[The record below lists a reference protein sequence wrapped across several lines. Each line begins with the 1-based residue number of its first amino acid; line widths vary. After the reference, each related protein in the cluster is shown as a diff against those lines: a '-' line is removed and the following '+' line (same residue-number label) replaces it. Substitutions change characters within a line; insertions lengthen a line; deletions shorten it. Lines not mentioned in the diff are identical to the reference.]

1 MIQSSITQTTNTVM
15 MVRPI
20 NFKANPQTITTNA
33 FQSMSS
39 DEKDREVQ
47 DGALEE
53 FNALVYK
60 LRENGVHVIS
70 INDTPKPNTP
80 DSIFP
85 NNWVSTH
92 EDGTVV
98 VYPMLT
104 KNRRA
109 ERRSD
114 ILHTLEEDKLFKIG
128 KLVDLTNY
136 ENENLFLE
144 GTGSMVLDRVN
155 KIAYACLSARTDLK
169 VLEDFGKQ
177 LKYKIVAFYSVD
189 RKGLQ
194 IYHTN
199 VMMSVGDKFAV
210 VCLQSIHDLKERSR
224 VVKSLKKTGH
234 EIIEISYNQLYS
246 FAGNMLQIRNDA
258 GESLLVMSQQAR
270 DSLNEDQVSAIEKYA
285 RIVSSP
291 LDIIEKHGGG
301 SARCMLAE
309 IHLPKIEKL

>member
-1 MIQSSITQTTNTVM
+1 MIQSSKSQTTDTVM
-15 MVRPI
+15 MIRPI
-20 NFKANPQTITTNA
+20 NFKANPQTISTNA
-33 FQSMSS
+33 FQSMSP
-39 DEKDREVQ
+39 DEKDAEIQ
-47 DGALEE
+47 EEALEE

-60 LRENGVHVIS
+60 LRENGVHVVS

-98 VYPMLT
+98 IYPMLT

-114 ILHTLEEDKLFKIG
+114 ILHTLEENKSFKID
-128 KLVDLTNY
+128 KIVDLAHY

-177 LKYKIVAFYSVD
+177 LKYKIVAFHSVD
-189 RKGLQ
+189 RKGME

-199 VMMSVGDKFAV
+199 VMMSVGDAFAV
-210 VCLQSIHDLKERSR
+210 ICPESIPDLKEREK
-224 VVKSLKKTGH
+224 VLKTLEKTGH
-234 EIIEISYNQLYS
+234 EIIEISYKQLYS
-246 FAGNMLQIRNDA
+246 FAGNMLQVRNVA
-258 GESLLVMSQQAR
+258 GESILVMSQQAR
-270 DSLNEDQVSAIEKYA
+270 DSLNELQITAIEKHA
-285 RIVSSP
+285 RILSSP
-291 LDIIEKHGGG
+291 LEVIEKHGGG

-309 IHLPKIEKL
+309 INLPKI

>member
-1 MIQSSITQTTNTVM
+1 MIQSSKAQTTDTVM
-15 MVRPI
+15 MIRPI
-20 NFKANPQTITTNA
+20 NFKANPQTISTNA
-33 FQSMSS
+33 FQSMSAE
-39 DEKDREVQ
+39 EKDAEIQ
-47 DGALEE
+47 EGALEE

-60 LRENGVHVIS
+60 LRENGVHVVS

-98 VYPMLT
+98 LYPMLT

-114 ILHTLEEDKLFKIG
+114 ILHTLEEEKSFKIDKLI
-128 KLVDLTNY
+128 DLAHY
-136 ENENLFLE
+136 ENEGQFLE
-144 GTGSMVLDRVN
+144 GTGSMVLDRIN
-155 KIAYACLSARTDLK
+155 KIAYACLSARTYLN

-177 LKYKIVAFYSVD
+177 LKYKIVAFHSVD
-189 RKGLQ
+189 RKGME

-210 VCLQSIHDLKERSR
+210 VCSESVPDLKEREKLI
-224 VVKSLKKTGH
+224 KSLEKTGH
-234 EIIEISYNQLYS
+234 EIIEISYKQLYS
-246 FAGNMLQIRNDA
+246 FAGNMLQVRNEA
-258 GESLLVMSQQAR
+258 GESILVMSQQAR
-270 DSLNEDQVSAIEKYA
+270 DSLNEEQVTKIEKYA
-285 RIVSSP
+285 RILSSP
-291 LDIIEKHGGG
+291 LEVIEKHGGG

-309 IHLPKIEKL
+309 IHLPKL

>member
-1 MIQSSITQTTNTVM
+1 MIQSSKAQTTDTVM
-15 MVRPI
+15 MIRPI
-20 NFKANPQTITTNA
+20 NFKANPQTISTNA
-33 FQSMSS
+33 FQSMSAE
-39 DEKDREVQ
+39 EKDAEIQ
-47 DGALEE
+47 EEALEE

-60 LRENGVHVIS
+60 LRENGVHVVS

-98 VYPMLT
+98 LYPMLT

-114 ILHTLEEDKLFKIG
+114 ILHTLEEEKSFKIDKLI
-128 KLVDLTNY
+128 DLAHY
-136 ENENLFLE
+136 ENEGQFLE
-144 GTGSMVLDRVN
+144 GTGSMVLDRIN
-155 KIAYACLSARTDLK
+155 KIAYACLSARTYLN

-177 LKYKIVAFYSVD
+177 LKYKIVAFHSVD
-189 RKGLQ
+189 RKGME

-210 VCLQSIHDLKERSR
+210 VCSESVPDLKEREKLI
-224 VVKSLKKTGH
+224 KSLEKTGH
-234 EIIEISYNQLYS
+234 EIIEISYKQLYS
-246 FAGNMLQIRNDA
+246 FAGNMLQVRNEA
-258 GESLLVMSQQAR
+258 GESILVMSQQAR
-270 DSLNEDQVSAIEKYA
+270 DSLNEEQVTKIEKYA
-285 RIVSSP
+285 RILSSP
-291 LDIIEKHGGG
+291 LEVIEKHGGG

-309 IHLPKIEKL
+309 IHLPKL